1 MHLLKM
7 PEICKQSDLVD
18 IDVLFEIKRTDN
30 EHMVW
35 HGAWMHA
42 SSSRGEE
49 ERWPSRL
56 FDSSPML
63 LLQIIS
69 IYESQTFIDKVS
81 MNYDSCGTFCK

>member
-35 HGAWMHA
+35 HVAWMHA
-42 SSSRGEE
+42 SSSSRGEE
-49 ERWPSRL
+49 ERWSSRL
-56 FDSSPML
+56 FDSSQML
-63 LLQIIS
+63 LLH
-69 IYESQTFIDKVS
+69 K
-81 MNYDSCGTFCK
+81 